1 METQDSY
8 TPERQT
14 WPSLEPIHQ
23 ESLAGVSEQDSPG
36 AAAEVTPFV
45 SVSEQ
50 KAEPG

>member
-23 ESLAGVSEQDSPG
+23 ESLAGVSEQDSLG
-36 AAAEVTPFV
+36 SEAEVTPFV

-50 KAEPG
+50 KAEAG